1 MATFTS
7 LIEVVEF
14 AATDAS
20 LQQIYAVIG
29 ALCLLLVSL
38 SVFLRRKGPGTWLP
52 SKEAAP
58 AKRACE
64 IWFLGYGV
72 FWIACFA
79 VIIALRLYDDWGR
92 EAYAIVLGGLM
103 SPLIL
108 QPLLLPWLTCDQG
121 KALMER
127 YSFKANLWMLIFGFI
142 GNYWY
147 THYFYNVLK
156 ATYTM
161 QSWDLNGVPIP
172 MFFATHFY
180 FCFYHTLSN
189 MALRKT
195 ATRYEAD
202 RVRWW
207 FTVVLICVMSYITAF
222 MEALTISGYSC
233 YKFADRHM
241 AWVYGSAFYGIYF
254 LVSYPMYLR
263 LDEPSADTPAPSC
276 PFSLQTPTADA
287 RSKSRRASS
296 PRREGEGG
304 GGGGGKA
311 TASQS
316 QESSSA
322 AIRASSYKHFSAFDT
337 IVESLASGM
346 AVLLMLGTNN
356 SVQYY

>member
-1 MATFTS
+1 VSGFTGFTALSSVFFFSCSFPANSMAGLT
-7 LIEVVEF
+7 LVIEVVEF

-20 LQQIYAVIG
+20 LRQIYAVIG
-29 ALCLLLVSL
+29 ALCLLLASL

-92 EAYAIVLGGLM
+92 EAYAVVLGGLM

-108 QPLLLPWLTCDQG
+108 QPLLLPSLTCDQG

-222 MEALTISGYSC
+222 MEV
-233 YKFADRHM
+233 R
-241 AWVYGSAFYGIYF
+241 
-254 LVSYPMYLR
+254 
-263 LDEPSADTPAPSC
+263 
-276 PFSLQTPTADA
+276 Q
-287 RSKSRRASS
+287 
-296 PRREGEGG
+296 
-304 GGGGGKA
+304 
-311 TASQS
+311 
-316 QESSSA
+316 
-322 AIRASSYKHFSAFDT
+322 
-337 IVESLASGM
+337 
-346 AVLLMLGTNN
+346 
-356 SVQYY
+356 